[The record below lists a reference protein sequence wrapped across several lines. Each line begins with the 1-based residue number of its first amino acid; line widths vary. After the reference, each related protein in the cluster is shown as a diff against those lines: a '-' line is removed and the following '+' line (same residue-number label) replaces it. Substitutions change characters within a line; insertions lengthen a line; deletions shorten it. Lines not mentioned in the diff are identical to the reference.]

1 MKNHII
7 KITLGL
13 LLFASYKSY
22 AGLDWTYGSLT
33 NANALHRYS
42 QAVSYSSNG
51 NVFVAGIEESAS
63 GNRFIVTKKFNAS
76 GALLA
81 SVTNTYFTPIGATIA
96 DWVKSISLDASG
108 NVYVLGSQFGSTA
121 RGNDIVVIKYNSS
134 LTFQWKNL
142 LYNTAYPNN
151 NFNDVPCKLFFDGS
165 SNVYVSGTL
174 ANESVPDET
183 TIVVRKYNSSGT
195 VIYTGHV
202 GEPANT
208 TVSNATD
215 MCMDASDNVTV
226 TAKAQNVL
234 LGTPSIMCA
243 RVNPS
248 GITSWQKFSSIPTNY
263 SLGNDPKIE
272 CSTTGIFYLGTSL
285 SREAPAN
292 NYYARHMVQKFNNS
306 GTKLWES
313 LTTEINRGAN
323 SYMMQLDANENVYS
337 GGDFVAAPGSPF
349 SNYRIYKF
357 NSAGAQLWGY
367 TSPENS
373 AYMRFEKY
381 STSALFVAS
390 QIGNSGPAKL
400 RKFNATNG
408 NVIWTEDISIT
419 NPPGYIQSHITLSNL
434 SVNKLTSEVV
444 FCGNIFGQTAA
455 PNSSN
460 EYRWHIRKYG
470 ATSPRFATVHHEN
483 NSGEINVKVFP
494 NPATDAIY
502 INNLT
507 ADENFNINIVDMVG
521 REVYNCSATTTIKIQ
536 TSNLKEGMYLL
547 RIENDHGMRT
557 EKIIVKR
564 N

>member
-1 MKNHII
+1 M
-7 KITLGL
+7 
-13 LLFASYKSY
+13 
-22 AGLDWTYGSLT
+22 
-33 NANALHRYS
+33 
-42 QAVSYSSNG
+42 
-51 NVFVAGIEESAS
+51 
-63 GNRFIVTKKFNAS
+63 
-76 GALLA
+76 
-81 SVTNTYFTPIGATIA
+81 
-96 DWVKSISLDASG
+96 
-108 NVYVLGSQFGSTA
+108 YVLGSQFGSTA

-151 NFNDVPCKLFFDGS
+151 NFNDVPCKLLFDGS

-234 LGTPSIMCA
+234 LGTPSIMYA

-263 SLGNDPKIE
+263 SLENDPEIE

-337 GGDFVAAPGSPF
+337 GVILWLRPARLFPTIVS
-349 SNYRIYKF
+349 I
-357 NSAGAQLWGY
+357 NSIQPERNCGAILHLKTALTCGLKNIQLRLCLLHRKEGI
-367 TSPENS
+367 
-373 AYMRFEKY
+373 
-381 STSALFVAS
+381 LVLL
-390 QIGNSGPAKL
+390 NSGNL
-400 RKFNATNG
+400 TLQMATLFG
-408 NVIWTEDISIT
+408 RRIFPLLIHPDISRA
-419 NPPGYIQSHITLSNL
+419 TLL
-434 SVNKLTSEVV
+434 Y
-444 FCGNIFGQTAA
+444 Q
-455 PNSSN
+455 
-460 EYRWHIRKYG
+460 
-470 ATSPRFATVHHEN
+470 
-483 NSGEINVKVFP
+483 
-494 NPATDAIY
+494 IY
-502 INNLT
+502 L
-507 ADENFNINIVDMVG
+507 
-521 REVYNCSATTTIKIQ
+521 
-536 TSNLKEGMYLL
+536 
-547 RIENDHGMRT
+547 
-557 EKIIVKR
+557 
-564 N
+564 